1 MFDHILVSSKQKNG
15 EIVSWK
21 DFDKHDIM
29 DRILKEHVD
38 QLYRYIRF
46 GFFVSQEDS
55 EDIVQEIFVK
65 IRNKIDTYD
74 QTQAL
79 APWLFTIAHHTA
91 IDRLRRHQHHHLVSS
106 LDDESIIKYWIQAT
120 DLNTEQIEI
129 FKFSLL
135 HKTLSELSERDRQL
149 IVLYFLEARS
159 YKEIAQIL
167 DIKETSV
174 GTLLSRAKQQ
184 LKNIVQN
191 NDLLHQ
197 AIVDDLE

>member
-1 MFDHILVSSKQKNG
+1 
-15 EIVSWK
+15 
-21 DFDKHDIM
+21 M
-29 DRILKEHVD
+29 DRIVKEHLD

-55 EDIVQEIFVK
+55 QDIVQEIFVK

-79 APWLFTIAHHTA
+79 APWLFTIAHHTT

-106 LDDESIIKYWIQAT
+106 LDDEKIIKYGIQAT

-135 HKTLSELSERDRQL
+135 HKTLSKLSERDRQL

-159 YKEIAQIL
+159 YKEIEQIL

-191 NDLLHQ
+191 DDLLHQ